1 MKNRLAVII
10 CLCSFAALTLCSA
23 QVIQSCRY
31 AVELCLS
38 LILPSLFPFFV
49 LSVLLN
55 RLGLPGYLG
64 RLLTPLASRVYGV
77 TGAGA
82 SALLIGLTGGYPLG
96 AAYIAD
102 MERSGAIT
110 AREGERLLAFCNN
123 SGPAFIIGA
132 VGAGAFGSG
141 KAGLLLYLCHVLS
154 AMLTGLFFRQ
164 KDYCREI
171 PPLQL
176 DTVYISQ
183 ALPEAVKQA
192 MGALL
197 NVCGF
202 VMCFTVLV
210 GLLDAGGAFSL
221 LCGQL
226 SAVFGLE
233 LQFTHAALT
242 GVLELGSAAG
252 ALRGLAPTPLNMAL
266 AAGILGWGGI
276 SVHFQTLA
284 VLAGSKIKGA
294 LHFAGRLISAS
305 IGMVLAY
312 ALSMLLL

>member
-1 MKNRLAVII
+1 MKNRLAVIS
-10 CLCSFAALTLCSA
+10 CLCSFAALALCSG

-176 DTVYISQ
+176 DTIYISQ
-183 ALPEAVKQA
+183 ALP
-192 MGALL
+192 
-197 NVCGF
+197 
-202 VMCFTVLV
+202 
-210 GLLDAGGAFSL
+210 
-221 LCGQL
+221 
-226 SAVFGLE
+226 
-233 LQFTHAALT
+233 
-242 GVLELGSAAG
+242 
-252 ALRGLAPTPLNMAL
+252 
-266 AAGILGWGGI
+266 
-276 SVHFQTLA
+276 
-284 VLAGSKIKGA
+284 
-294 LHFAGRLISAS
+294 
-305 IGMVLAY
+305 
-312 ALSMLLL
+312 

>member
-1 MKNRLAVII
+1 MTPGIDIYGIEVKPVKSKRELPQELAERLA
-10 CLCSFAALTLCSA
+10 LPEDAL
-23 QVIQSCRY
+23 
-31 AVELCLS
+31 
-38 LILPSLFPFFV
+38 
-49 LSVLLN
+49 
-55 RLGLPGYLG
+55 LGTAK
-64 RLLTPLASRVYGV
+64 LTV
-77 TGAGA
+77 TGGK
-82 SALLIGLTGGYPLG
+82 
-96 AAYIAD
+96 
-102 MERSGAIT
+102 
-110 AREGERLLAFCNN
+110 RLLAFCNN

-154 AMLTGLFFRQ
+154 ALLTGLFFRQ

-176 DTVYISQ
+176 DSVYISQ
-183 ALPEAVKQA
+183 ALSEAVKQA

-226 SAVFGLE
+226 SSVFGLE

-252 ALRGLAPTPLNMAL
+252 ALRGLRPTPLNMAL
-266 AAGILGWGGI
+266 AAAILGWGGI
-276 SVHFQTLA
+276 SVHFQTRA

-294 LHFAGRLISAS
+294 LHLAGRLISAS

-312 ALSMLLL
+312 ALTMLLL

>member
-10 CLCSFAALTLCSA
+10 CLCSLAALALCSA
-23 QVIQSCRY
+23 QVIESCRY

-64 RLLTPLASRVYGV
+64 RLLTPMASRVYGV

-110 AREGERLLAFCNN
+110 AKEGERLLAFCNN

-154 AMLTGLFFRQ
+154 ALLTGLFFRQ

-176 DTVYISQ
+176 DSVYISQ

-221 LCGQL
+221 VCGHL
-226 SAVFGLE
+226 SAAFGLE

-252 ALRGLAPTPLNMAL
+252 ALQGLTPTPLNMAL

>member
-1 MKNRLAVII
+1 MKNRLAVIV
-10 CLCSFAALTLCSA
+10 CLCSFAALALCSA
-23 QVIQSCRY
+23 QVIESCRY

-64 RLLTPLASRVYGV
+64 RLLTPLASRLYGI

-176 DTVYISQ
+176 DTIYISQ

-252 ALRGLAPTPLNMAL
+252 ALRGLSPTPLNIAL
-266 AAGILGWGGI
+266 ASGILGWGGI

>member
-1 MKNRLAVII
+1 MKNRLAIAI
-10 CLCSFAALTLCSA
+10 CFCAFGALALCSEPVTE
-23 QVIQSCRY
+23 SCRY

-49 LSVLLN
+49 LSILLN

-64 RLLTPLASRVYGV
+64 RLLTPLASRIYGI

-102 MERSGAIT
+102 MERAGAIT
-110 AREGERLLAFCNN
+110 AKEGERLLAFCNN

-154 AMLTGLFFRQ
+154 ALLTGLFFRQ

-176 DTVYISQ
+176 DSVYISQ

-192 MGALL
+192 MAALL

-226 SAVFGLE
+226 SSVFGLE

-252 ALRGLAPTPLNMAL
+252 ALRGLRPTPLNMAL
-266 AAGILGWGGI
+266 AAAILGWGGI
-276 SVHFQTLA
+276 SVHFQTRA

-294 LHFAGRLISAS
+294 LHLAGRLISAS

-312 ALSMLLL
+312 ALTMLLL

>member
-1 MKNRLAVII
+1 MKDRPAVIV
-10 CLCSFAALTLCSA
+10 CLCSVAALA
-23 QVIQSCRY
+23 RGAGQVVESWRY
-31 AVELCLS
+31 AGELCLS

-221 LCGQL
+221 LCGHL

-252 ALRGLAPTPLNMAL
+252 ALRGLSPTPLNMAL

>member
-176 DTVYISQ
+176 DSVYISQ

-226 SAVFGLE
+226 SSVFGLE

-252 ALRGLAPTPLNMAL
+252 ALRGMRPTPLNMAL

-276 SVHFQTLA
+276 SVHFQTRA

-294 LHFAGRLISAS
+294 LHLAGRLISAS

-312 ALSMLLL
+312 ALTMLLL

>member
-1 MKNRLAVII
+1 MKNRLAIAI
-10 CLCSFAALTLCSA
+10 CFCAFGALALCSE
-23 QVIQSCRY
+23 QVTESCRY
-31 AVELCLS
+31 AVDLCLS

-49 LSVLLN
+49 LSILLN

-64 RLLTPLASRVYGV
+64 RLLTPLASRVYGI

-102 MERSGAIT
+102 MERAGAIT
-110 AREGERLLAFCNN
+110 AKEGERLLAFCNN

-154 AMLTGLFFRQ
+154 ALLTGLFFRQ

-176 DTVYISQ
+176 DSVYISQ

-226 SAVFGLE
+226 SSVFGLE

-252 ALRGLAPTPLNMAL
+252 ALRGLRPTPLNMAL
-266 AAGILGWGGI
+266 AAAILGWGGI
-276 SVHFQTLA
+276 SVHFQTRA

-294 LHFAGRLISAS
+294 LHLAGRLISAS

>member
-10 CLCSFAALTLCSA
+10 CLCSFAALTLCSG

-64 RLLTPLASRVYGV
+64 RLLTPLASRIYGV

-192 MGALL
+192 MGAML

-226 SAVFGLE
+226 SAAFGLE

-252 ALRGLAPTPLNMAL
+252 ALRGLSPTPLNMAL

>member
-10 CLCSFAALTLCSA
+10 CLCSFAALTLCSG

-226 SAVFGLE
+226 SAAFELE

-252 ALRGLAPTPLNMAL
+252 ALRGLSPTPLNMAL

>member
-154 AMLTGLFFRQ
+154 AMMTGLFFRQ

-226 SAVFGLE
+226 SAAFGLE

>member
-10 CLCSFAALTLCSA
+10 CLCSFAALTLCSG

-110 AREGERLLAFCNN
+110 AREGECLLAFCNN

-183 ALPEAVKQA
+183 ALPEAVKQS

-210 GLLDAGGAFSL
+210 GLLDARGAFSL
-221 LCGQL
+221 ICGRL
-226 SAVFGLE
+226 AATFGLE
-233 LQFTHAALT
+233 LRFTHAALT
-242 GVLELGSAAG
+242 GLLELGSAAG
-252 ALRGLAPTPLNMAL
+252 ALRGLSPTPLNMAL

>member
-1 MKNRLAVII
+1 MKNRLTVII

-23 QVIQSCRY
+23 QVIESCRY

-82 SALLIGLTGGYPLG
+82 SALLIGITGGYPLG

-176 DTVYISQ
+176 DTIYISQ

-252 ALRGLAPTPLNMAL
+252 ALRGLSATPLNMAL

>member
-10 CLCSFAALTLCSA
+10 CLCSFAALTLCSG

-96 AAYIAD
+96 AAYIAN

-226 SAVFGLE
+226 SAAFGLE

-252 ALRGLAPTPLNMAL
+252 ALRGLSPTPLNMAL

>member
-164 KDYCREI
+164 KDYCQEI

-226 SAVFGLE
+226 SAAFGLE

-252 ALRGLAPTPLNMAL
+252 ALRGLSPTPLNMAL
-266 AAGILGWGGI
+266 AAGILGWGGV

>member
-1 MKNRLAVII
+1 M
-10 CLCSFAALTLCSA
+10 
-23 QVIQSCRY
+23 
-31 AVELCLS
+31 
-38 LILPSLFPFFV
+38 
-49 LSVLLN
+49 
-55 RLGLPGYLG
+55 
-64 RLLTPLASRVYGV
+64 
-77 TGAGA
+77 
-82 SALLIGLTGGYPLG
+82 
-96 AAYIAD
+96 
-102 MERSGAIT
+102 
-110 AREGERLLAFCNN
+110 
-123 SGPAFIIGA
+123 
-132 VGAGAFGSG
+132 
-141 KAGLLLYLCHVLS
+141 
-154 AMLTGLFFRQ
+154 TGLFFRQ

-176 DTVYISQ
+176 DSVYISQ

-226 SAVFGLE
+226 SAAFGLE

-252 ALRGLAPTPLNMAL
+252 ALRGLSPTPLNMAL

>member
-110 AREGERLLAFCNN
+110 TREGERLLAFCNN

-164 KDYCREI
+164 KDYFREI

-221 LCGQL
+221 LCGRL

-252 ALRGLAPTPLNMAL
+252 ALRGLSPTPLNMAL

>member
-1 MKNRLAVII
+1 MKNRLAVIV
-10 CLCSFAALTLCSA
+10 CLCSFAALALCSE
-23 QVIQSCRY
+23 QVIESCRY

-64 RLLTPLASRVYGV
+64 SLLTPLASRVY
-77 TGAGA
+77 
-82 SALLIGLTGGYPLG
+82 GLTGGYPLG

-176 DTVYISQ
+176 DSVYISR

-221 LCGQL
+221 LCGHL
-226 SAVFGLE
+226 SAAFGLE
-233 LQFTHAALT
+233 LQFIHAALI

-252 ALRGLAPTPLNMAL
+252 ALRGLSPTPLNMAL

>member
-1 MKNRLAVII
+1 MKNRLTVII

-23 QVIQSCRY
+23 QVIESCRY

-252 ALRGLAPTPLNMAL
+252 ALRGLSATPLNMAL

>member
-1 MKNRLAVII
+1 M
-10 CLCSFAALTLCSA
+10 
-23 QVIQSCRY
+23 
-31 AVELCLS
+31 
-38 LILPSLFPFFV
+38 

-154 AMLTGLFFRQ
+154 AMMTGLFFRQ

-176 DTVYISQ
+176 DSVYISQ

-221 LCGQL
+221 LCGRL
-226 SAVFGLE
+226 SAAFGLE

-252 ALRGLAPTPLNMAL
+252 ALRGLSPTPLNMAL

>member
-1 MKNRLAVII
+1 MKNRLAVIV
-10 CLCSFAALTLCSA
+10 CLCSFAALALCSA
-23 QVIQSCRY
+23 QVIESCRY

-141 KAGLLLYLCHVLS
+141 KAGLLLYLCHALS
-154 AMLTGLFFRQ
+154 ALLTGLFFRQ
-164 KDYCREI
+164 KDTCREI

-176 DTVYISQ
+176 DLVYISQ

-192 MGALL
+192 MGTLL

-210 GLLDAGGAFSL
+210 GLLDVGGAFSL
-221 LCGQL
+221 LCGRL
-226 SAVFGLE
+226 SSAFGLE
-233 LQFTHAALT
+233 LQFTHAALI

-252 ALRGLAPTPLNMAL
+252 ALRGLPPTPLNMAL

-294 LHFAGRLISAS
+294 LHFAGRLISTS

>member
-1 MKNRLAVII
+1 MKNRLALGG
-10 CLCSFAALTLCSA
+10 CLCAFAALALCSG
-23 QVIQSCRY
+23 QVIESCRY
-31 AVELCLS
+31 AVELCLN

-82 SALLIGLTGGYPLG
+82 SALLLGLTGGYPLG

-141 KAGLLLYLCHVLS
+141 KAGMLLYLCHVL
-154 AMLTGLFFRQ
+154 AALLTGLFFRQ

-176 DTVYISQ
+176 DSVYISQ

-210 GLLDAGGAFSL
+210 GLLDVGGAFSL
-221 LCGQL
+221 LCGRL
-226 SAVFGLE
+226 SSVFGLE

-252 ALRGLAPTPLNMAL
+252 ALRGLPPTPLNMAL
-266 AAGILGWGGI
+266 AAGILGWGGV

-312 ALSMLLL
+312 ALSMLLF

>member
-49 LSVLLN
+49 LSILLN

-154 AMLTGLFFRQ
+154 ALLTGLFFRQ

-176 DTVYISQ
+176 DSVYISH

-221 LCGQL
+221 VCGHL
-226 SAVFGLE
+226 SAAFGLE

-266 AAGILGWGGI
+266 AAGILGWGGV